1 MRKKMLLTILSL
13 ATLLFVSCTNNTKNV
28 SVTKDPNT
36 KTVENNG
43 EEKEDTEKNNEKTS
57 NEGTGSNKSKNITLD
72 FYVPNNNADGFDIVQ
87 KDYEEIDLVKIVQD
101 SILESNSS
109 YKETKVLGVEV
120 KDGVAYVDLTSQF
133 FDDSNSNSSAGAR
146 AKVYSIV
153 NTLCFNE
160 DLEILE
166 VTFLKEGAA
175 PETIGPLENG
185 MFQPREEL

>member
-1 MRKKMLLTILSL
+1 MKKKILITVLSL
-13 ATLLFVSCTNNTKNV
+13 ATLLFVSCTNTAEKKE
-28 SVTKDPNT
+28 SVGKEPNT
-36 KTVENNG
+36 ETVTNNS
-43 EEKEDTEKNNEKTS
+43 EKDE
-57 NEGTGSNKSKNITLD
+57 NKSEKDQGDSEKVIIE
-72 FYVPNNNADGFDIVQ
+72 FYLPNDNADGFDIVE
-87 KDYEEIDLVKIVQD
+87 KEYEEIDLVKIVQD
-101 SILESNSS
+101 SISDTGFS
-109 YKETKVLGVEV
+109 YKDTKVLGVEV
-120 KDGVAYVDLTSQF
+120 KDGVAYVDLTSEF

>member
-13 ATLLFVSCTNNTKNV
+13 ATLLFVSCTNNTKNE

>member
-1 MRKKMLLTILSL
+1 MKKKILLTIL
-13 ATLLFVSCTNNTKNV
+13 AVFTTLFVSCTNNTKNE

-101 SILESNSS
+101 SILDSDSS

-120 KDGVAYVDLTSQF
+120 KDGIAYIDLTSEF
-133 FDDSNSNSSAGAR
+133 FDDNNSNSSAGAR

-153 NTLCFNE
+153 NTLCLNE
-160 DLEILE
+160 SLDIQE
-166 VTFLKEGAA
+166 VRFLKEGVA
-175 PETIGPLENG
+175 PETIGPLMNEL
-185 MFQPREEL
+185 FQPKEEL

>member
-1 MRKKMLLTILSL
+1 MKKKVLITVLSL
-13 ATLLFVSCTNNTKNV
+13 ASLLFVSCANNIENKSDAKGENKEIVEKNV
-28 SVTKDPNT
+28 EK
-36 KTVENNG
+36 ENNS
-43 EEKEDTEKNNEKTS
+43 E
-57 NEGTGSNKSKNITLD
+57 NITID
-72 FYVPNNNADGFDIVQ
+72 FYVLNDNADGFNIVQ
-87 KDYEEIDLVKIVQD
+87 KDYEKIDLVKIVQD

-109 YKETKVLGVEV
+109 YKEIKVLGVEV